1 MDDLLIALKA
11 LAEPT
16 RLRIMALCLKGEL
29 TVSELVRILGQ
40 SQPRISRHL
49 KLMTEAGLL
58 LRIRE
63 GSWVFHRA
71 ARDGTGAALTAQI
84 SNLIPV
90 HDGMITRD
98 MERLQEVKQSR
109 TEAAAVYFREI
120 AAQWSEMRS
129 LHVEES
135 EIDTAIVDALDW
147 TRISSMIDLGTG
159 TGHLL
164 ERLGPN
170 LDMAE
175 GIDMSREMLA
185 IARSN
190 LEAAELRHCQ
200 VRQGDIYQLP
210 NASDSFDLAVIHQV
224 LHFVDDQDQA
234 IREAARVL
242 KPGGQLVIVDFAP
255 HGIEALREKDNHR
268 RLGFSDGEAESWFKA
283 GGLIAKSNTKLA
295 GSPLTVCIWV
305 AEKPTRHT
313 PTSLSPPL
321 HPSSAEQASGI
332 SQ

>member
-1 MDDLLIALKA
+1 MDEMLIALKA

-71 ARDGTGAALTAQI
+71 ARSGTGADLIAQI
-84 SNLIPV
+84 SSLIPTN
-90 HDGMITRD
+90 DSLIGRD
-98 MERLQEVKQSR
+98 MDRLLEVKESRSQS
-109 TEAAAVYFREI
+109 AAVYFREI
-120 AAQWSEMRS
+120 AERWDEMRS
-129 LHVEES
+129 MHVDDAD
-135 EIDTAIVDALDW
+135 IDQAIIEALDW
-147 TRISSMIDLGTG
+147 SRISTMIDLGTG

-164 ERLGPN
+164 ERLGPR
-170 LDMAE
+170 LDLAE
-175 GIDMSREMLA
+175 GIDLSREMLA

-190 LEAAELRHCQ
+190 LEAASLPHCQ

-210 NASDSFDLAVIHQV
+210 NASESFDLAVIHQV

-234 IREAARVL
+234 IQEAARVL
-242 KPGGQLVIVDFAP
+242 APGGQLVVVDFAP
-255 HGIEALREKDNHR
+255 HDIEALRDTDNHR
-268 RLGFSDGEAESWFKA
+268 RLGFSDEEAEGWFLASSLVPKA
-283 GGLIAKSNTKLA
+283 KTKLA

-305 AEKPTRHT
+305 AEKPETQQFDT
-313 PTSLSPPL
+313 FKPP
-321 HPSSAEQASGI
+321 HGTTARTQANGI